1 MTVIARPSGPPTGS
15 VAAKRVAGQARQRA
29 VDIAGAAHARQG
41 LESNCSRT
49 AEPPTV
55 MLKRG
60 PAVFACARERCSTG
74 QCSRRDGVQE
84 DRVGPLT
91 CGSSRQDALTR
102 GSIACARELIQQ
114 AERLEH
120 RQLPY
125 LGAAD
130 IAEAF
135 VAQDFI
141 PSAARPAFTSI

>member
-1 MTVIARPSGPPTGS
+1 LA
-15 VAAKRVAGQARQRA
+15 
-29 VDIAGAAHARQG
+29 
-41 LESNCSRT
+41 
-49 AEPPTV
+49 
-55 MLKRG
+55 
-60 PAVFACARERCSTG
+60 
-74 QCSRRDGVQE
+74 
-84 DRVGPLT
+84 

-102 GSIACARELIQQ
+102 GSIACARKLLQQ

-120 RQLPY
+120 QQSPH